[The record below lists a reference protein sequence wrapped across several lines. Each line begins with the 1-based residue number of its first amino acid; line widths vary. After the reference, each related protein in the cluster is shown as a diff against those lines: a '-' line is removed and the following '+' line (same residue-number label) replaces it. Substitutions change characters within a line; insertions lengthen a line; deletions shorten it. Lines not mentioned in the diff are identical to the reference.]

1 MKTWLKELERELKK
15 RFYLTEVEG
24 IVSYY
29 EEIIQER
36 IDNGESIDDVIN
48 DYDAKEIAKSM
59 TAEVVMKRANDTYK
73 SIAKSSKQLML
84 FLLSSPLLIPLGF
97 AYVIIII
104 VAVSLMFSLITVIFA
119 SVVGM
124 VGLFLNMYQSGLGQN
139 EIIGFIGVGLM
150 AFSFAVLILIWLYQ
164 AVEQL
169 AKKLLYIFSKL
180 AKDKGERK

>member
-15 RFYLTEVEG
+15 RFYLTEVGG

-29 EEIIQER
+29 EEMIQER
-36 IDNGESIDDVIN
+36 LDNGESIDDILS

-73 SIAKSSKQLML
+73 AIAKSSKQLML

-97 AYVIIII
+97 VYVIILI
-104 VAVSLMFSLITVIFA
+104 VAVSLMFSFIAIIFA
-119 SVVGM
+119 SVVSMG
-124 VGLFLNMYQSGLGQN
+124 GLFINMYQSGLGQN
-139 EIIGFIGVGLM
+139 EIIGFIGIGLM
-150 AFSFAVLILIWLYQ
+150 TFSFLILISIWLYQ
-164 AVEQL
+164 AVQQL

>member
-15 RFYLTEVEG
+15 RFYLTEVDG

-29 EEIIQER
+29 EEMIQER
-36 IDNGESIDDVIN
+36 LDGGESIDEILS
-48 DYDAKEIAKSM
+48 DYDANEIAKSM

-97 AYVIIII
+97 AYLIVLI
-104 VAVSLMFSLITVIFA
+104 VAVSLLFSLVVTVFA

-124 VGLFLNMYQSGLGQN
+124 VGLFINMYQSGLGQN
-139 EIIGFIGVGLM
+139 EIIGFMGVGLM
-150 AFSFAVLILIWLYQ
+150 AFSFLILISIWLYQ
-164 AVEQL
+164 AVQQL